1 MTMVQEAENRMK
13 KVLNILSNI
22 FVWVILVLAV
32 CVMIF
37 TVVSV
42 NTLDRSDGKIFGYS
56 AYIVMSDS
64 MSKTDFDAGDV
75 VLVKNVAPS
84 TLKEGDI
91 IAFTSQDKDNYG
103 ETVTHKIRKVTVDEK
118 GEPGFITYGTTTD
131 TDDSTVVTYPYILGK
146 YQGHIPKIGTF
157 FHFLKTVPGYIIFIL
172 IPFAVLIL
180 FQLKNCVRAIREYRE
195 EQMADIKEER
205 AKLEEER
212 RKTEEMM
219 QQFKKMKAQ
228 IDNNINS
235 DESVRL
241 KEAYEM
247 DNLTEPEENGE
258 LEKK

>member
-1 MTMVQEAENRMK
+1 MK
-13 KVLNILSNI
+13 KVLNVLSNV
-22 FVWVILVLAV
+22 FVWVIVILAV

-42 NTLDRSDGKIFGYS
+42 STFDRSDRKIFGYS

-64 MSKTDFDAGDV
+64 MSKTDFNAGDV
-75 VLVKNVAPS
+75 VLVKSVDPA
-84 TLKEGDI
+84 TLQEGDI

-103 ETVTHKIRKVTVDEK
+103 ETVTHKIRKASTDGN

-172 IPFAVLIL
+172 IPFALLLIY
-180 FQLKNCVRAIREYRE
+180 QGIHCAKAIREYRA
-195 EQMADIKEER
+195 EQMADIKAER
-205 AKLEEER
+205 ARLEEER
-212 RKTEEMM
+212 RQTEVMM
-219 QQFKKMKAQ
+219 QKFKAMQATFDNGKAF
-228 IDNNINS
+228 
-235 DESVRL
+235 DETVGA

-247 DNLTEPEENGE
+247 AKETESGETGE

>member
-1 MTMVQEAENRMK
+1 MK
-13 KVLNILSNI
+13 KVLNVLSNV
-22 FVWVILVLAV
+22 FVWVIVILAV

-42 NTLDRSDGKIFGYS
+42 STFDRSDRKIFGYS

-64 MSKTDFDAGDV
+64 MSKTDFNAGDV
-75 VLVKNVAPS
+75 VLVKSVDPA
-84 TLKEGDI
+84 TLQEGDI

-103 ETVTHKIRKVTVDEK
+103 ETVTHKIRKASTDGN

-172 IPFAVLIL
+172 IPFALLLIY
-180 FQLKNCVRAIREYRE
+180 QGIHCAKAIREYRA
-195 EQMADIKEER
+195 EQMADIKAER
-205 AKLEEER
+205 ARLEEER
-212 RKTEEMM
+212 RQTEVMM
-219 QQFKKMKAQ
+219 QKFKAMQATFENGKAF
-228 IDNNINS
+228 
-235 DESVRL
+235 DETVGA

-247 DNLTEPEENGE
+247 DKETESGETGE